1 MVIMVKMMMIKHSI
15 LIMIFILMV
24 GCVKYSH
31 EDTELGAM
39 DRFWNVL
46 GSGDI
51 SKLEEKK

>member
-1 MVIMVKMMMIKHSI
+1 MMIKNSI
-15 LIMIFILMV
+15 LIIAFALLI
-24 GCVKYSH
+24 GCVKLSH

-39 DRFWNVL
+39 DRFWSVL